1 MHFVLVARSGKDFQA
16 RFDASD
22 VGAVIRREEPAALPM
37 SPGVPRRLSGIVPIR
52 PHTLVPGTR
61 LERPGV
67 SAWLRLGTWMRN
79 LRLGLEGTASD
90 EVPNGGLDGDV
101 VFQSCKVEHA
111 GLSDDV
117 NGRVLIYI
125 EEEEAFDN
133 VERRYPVKQHVLVDD
148 KLRIL
153 TAVRQFW
160 GERVTTVFMQQGTYA
175 HDHESGQRPADDV
188 IIECSI
194 VTSRS
199 QGRHRVPCI
208 RLKVMR

>member
-16 RFDASD
+16 RFDARY
-22 VGAVIRREEPAALPM
+22 VGASSGARNQRPYPCPAC
-37 SPGVPRRLSGIVPIR
+37 
-52 PHTLVPGTR
+52 PGTR
-61 LERPGV
+61 PERPGV

-79 LRLGLEGTASD
+79 LHLGLEGPASD

-125 EEEEAFDN
+125 KEQEAFDN

-175 HDHESGQRPADDV
+175 HDHESGQRFPADDV